1 VKQYAEQVIRDRE
14 SLDRTVRQTAN
25 RLNVDLTSR
34 TAMLDEQPVINQK
47 KQTERKLL
55 EAHGKKFDHRS

>member
-1 VKQYAEQVIRDRE
+1 
-14 SLDRTVRQTAN
+14 
-25 RLNVDLTSR
+25 
-34 TAMLDEQPVINQK
+34 MLDEQPVINQK